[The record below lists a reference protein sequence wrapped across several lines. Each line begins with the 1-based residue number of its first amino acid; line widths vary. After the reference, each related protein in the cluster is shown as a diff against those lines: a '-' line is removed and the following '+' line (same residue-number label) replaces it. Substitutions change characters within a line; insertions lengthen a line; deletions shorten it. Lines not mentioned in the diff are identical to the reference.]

1 VRGGLKFYRGS
12 GAAARN
18 YVEADRSRADDYYLR
33 EGAGVADRWVFDAAG
48 GQARRSVLDGDQY
61 QVWVEGIDPATGE
74 VKGRLRQDGNALRFC
89 ETVVNGPK
97 SWSIA
102 AALHPELSEALDAA
116 QDRAVA
122 RIGRYVA
129 DHAVTRVG
137 PRGGQVQ
144 VGVGQVEL
152 AAVRHYTSRAGD
164 PHRHIHLQINARMLG
179 VDGKWR
185 GVDSAALREQVQAI
199 NGIGHAS
206 VVCDPVFRQRLA
218 GLGYTLD
225 ADGEI
230 LQLAGVVPAMSKRS
244 AQVTGLIAGFERAW
258 RVEHP
263 GQVPGPAV
271 ARGWDARAWNQD
283 RPDKDPHLVGDQW
296 TRAWRAELTELG
308 VDVDAVRPAVPFR
321 PVPAGQVDRDLVAG
335 KVIAGLSARRS
346 AWNTADIRGAVELE
360 LARAGVIA
368 GEQVL
373 TELALQI
380 TQQAAG
386 VCRSILDDPAS
397 GAAPVQSRQW
407 TSQYVAQVEADLTGR
422 MAIRSAM
429 GGQARDLPGPAEQ
442 PGGEPAEQP
451 VDNALGSGGLDLG
464 QRAAVAVACGTHAL
478 AVIQGAAGAGKTT
491 MLAAAKQIIDSA
503 GGRLVLITPTL
514 KAARIAKSET
524 GADTSSAAKLAYQHG
539 YRWDSAGVWTRL
551 AAGDLDPRTG
561 ALYQGPHAAAR
572 LTSASVIVVDE
583 AGMLDQDT
591 ARAVFTIADEADA
604 RIVLVGDRAQHAAAG
619 RGGVLDLA
627 ARWTGPDAQI
637 EMDQVHR
644 FRRETV
650 NEAGDRELAPDVD
663 YAALSLAMREGTNPA
678 AVFDELR
685 RRGQII
691 VADTPEKASEYIAAQ
706 AATTLLAGRS
716 HSVVAA
722 TNEQAQQLN
731 TAIRDRLVAAG
742 RVHDTVTVT
751 GMDGNRIGVG
761 DTITTRANS
770 TEHHVANR
778 DTWTVTKVDPA
789 GVLTITGPVDGHTRT
804 LPPAYVHTSVQLGYA
819 TTGHGAQGATTD
831 AASTLH
837 TEHTD
842 AAGQYVAMT
851 RGRLA
856 NTAVLVAGNDEQ
868 ARNQWIA
875 AAGRDRADRGLDAAR
890 TAARIQAQQYQ
901 AIPTQTTPTQSP
913 APQTSPQVGHS
924 TGQRVPAT
932 PEPTQPSESVPR
944 QRRTALQELIEQ
956 IRHTEIA
963 DSPLPPAPQQ
973 LYEKLRAQNAAR
985 RQAKDAADRQLV
997 QQYRTALAARITT
1010 LTSTTEQ
1017 HTQHLLEQE
1026 QARTA
1031 RIAAARAKA
1040 AELKPLIQDMAVEV
1054 EKLRA
1059 KSGMDAPPAGQ
1070 PHIIGSPSVAAHLI
1084 GQATEHAQQIR
1095 GQYTAELNR
1104 QLAADRDKVREA
1116 HRVAQEASRSAER
1129 ASVFR
1134 RASTRHTAE
1143 QAQQH
1148 AARVRAAATARWEG
1162 VADPDP
1168 QRRAEGIKN
1177 LVDRQPAV
1185 AAADQAVDNAT
1196 AKLTYITAAQEL
1208 HALRQQLHSLE
1219 PDPVRDR
1226 EARTAADIAALSWRP
1241 DPAIAQQARDL
1252 RSLDAARTRS
1262 ADLQEMTPAQ
1272 QVGAAKQWKT
1282 DEAAQRAA
1290 RATKQ
1295 IQDGIRQVQQQQ
1307 AQRDRDD
1314 HYYQQQRHQERDH
1327 GPSLGM

>member
-1 VRGGLKFYRGS
+1 MRGGLKFYRGS

-33 EGAGVADRWVFDAAG
+33 EGGGVADRWVFDAG
-48 GQARRSVLDGDQY
+48 GGAARRSVLDGDQY

-102 AALHPELSEALDAA
+102 AALHPELSAALDAA

-129 DHAVTRVG
+129 GHAVTRVG

-179 VDGKWR
+179 GDGKWR

-206 VVCDPVFRQRLA
+206 VVCDPVFRQRLS

-225 ADGEI
+225 VDGEI
-230 LQLAGVVPAMSKRS
+230 VQLAAVVPAMSKRS
-244 AQVTGLIAGFERAW
+244 AQVAGLIGGFERAW
-258 RVEHP
+258 QVEHP
-263 GQVPGPAV
+263 GQVPGPGL

-283 RPDKDPHLVGDQW
+283 RPDKDHHLGGDQW
-296 TRAWRAELTELG
+296 TRAWRAELAELG
-308 VDVDAVRPAVPFR
+308 VDVDQVRPAVPFEA
-321 PVPAGQVDRDLVAG
+321 VPAGRVDQHLVAE
-335 KVIAGLSARRS
+335 KVVAGLSARRS
-346 AWNTADIRGAVELE
+346 AWNTADLRGAVEME

-386 VCRSILDDPAS
+386 VCRSILDEPAS

-407 TSQYVAQVEADLTGR
+407 TSVYVAQVEADLTGR
-422 MAIRSAM
+422 MAVRSAM
-429 GGQARDLPGPAEQ
+429 GGQARDLPGTGEQ
-442 PGGEPAEQP
+442 PAGQLGGRPG
-451 VDNALGSGGLDLG
+451 DIGLDVG
-464 QRAAVAVACGTHAL
+464 QRAAVAVVCGTHAL

-514 KAARIAKSET
+514 KAARIAQSET
-524 GADTSSAAKLAYQHG
+524 GADTSSAAKLAHEHG
-539 YRWDSAGVWTRL
+539 YRWDAAGVWTRL
-551 AAGDLDPRTG
+551 TAGESDPRTG
-561 ALYQGPHAAAR
+561 ALYQGPHTAAR
-572 LTSASVIVVDE
+572 LTPGSVIVVDE

-604 RIVLVGDRAQHAAAG
+604 RVVLVGDRAQHAAVG

-627 ARWTGPDAQI
+627 ARWTGPDAHI

-650 NEAGDRELAPDVD
+650 NEAGGRELAPDVD

-691 VADTPEKASEYIAAQ
+691 VADTPEKAGEYIAAQ
-706 AATTLLAGRS
+706 AAATLLAGGS

-722 TNEQAQQLN
+722 TNEQTQLLN

-742 RVHDTVTVT
+742 RVHDTVTTT
-751 GMDGNRIGVG
+751 GMDGLRIGVG

-789 GVLTITGPVDGHTRT
+789 GVLTVTGPVDGHART

-856 NTAVLVAGNDEQ
+856 NTAVLVAGNHEQ

-875 AAGRDRADRGLDAAR
+875 AAGRDRADRGLEAAR

-901 AIPTQTTPTQSP
+901 ALTPTQTS
-913 APQTSPQVGHS
+913 
-924 TGQRVPAT
+924 AT
-932 PEPTQPSESVPR
+932 
-944 QRRTALQELIEQ
+944 
-956 IRHTEIA
+956 
-963 DSPLPPAPQQ
+963 QQ
-973 LYEKLRAQNAAR
+973 LYEKLHAQNPAR

-997 QQYRTALAARITT
+997 QQYRAALAARITT

-1017 HTQHLLEQE
+1017 HTQHLLERE

-1031 RIAAARAKA
+1031 RIAAGQAKA

-1054 EKLRA
+1054 EKLRT
-1059 KSGMDAPPAGQ
+1059 KSGMDAPPPDQ

-1084 GQATEHAQQIR
+1084 GQATERAQQIR
-1095 GQYTAELNR
+1095 EQYTAEANR
-1104 QLAADRDKVREA
+1104 QLLADRDKVREA

-1134 RASTRHTAE
+1134 RASTRRAAE

-1148 AARVRAAATARWEG
+1148 AAQVRAAATARWEG
-1162 VADPDP
+1162 VAGPDP

-1185 AAADQAVDNAT
+1185 VAADQAVDNAT
-1196 AKLTYITAAQEL
+1196 AKLTYITAAQQL

-1226 EARTAADIAALSWRP
+1226 ETRTAADIAALSWGP

-1252 RSLDAARTRS
+1252 QLLAAARTRS
-1262 ADLQEMTPAQ
+1262 AALQEMTPNQ
-1272 QVGAAKQWKT
+1272 QVGAAAQWKT
-1282 DEAAQRAA
+1282 DEAAQTARAA
-1290 RATKQ
+1290 QQ
-1295 IQDGIRQVQQQQ
+1295 IQDGIRRAQEQQ

-1314 HYYQQQRHQERDH
+1314 HYH
-1327 GPSLGM
+1327 